1 MPASR
6 FVSKSRIQLP
16 FLEPLPATGKEGRQ
30 EGERGRERSVRWRFE
45 GGNELPASTTLVM
58 TRLPCLSLSSL
69 RRSFPSAI
77 PKQWSHLK
85 PELSDEMIVW
95 TAC

>member
-30 EGERGRERSVRWRFE
+30 EGERGGGERGVFVGDSKV
-45 GGNELPASTTLVM
+45 
-58 TRLPCLSLSSL
+58 
-69 RRSFPSAI
+69 
-77 PKQWSHLK
+77 
-85 PELSDEMIVW
+85 EMN
-95 TAC
+95 CRHQQP